1 MEEVSASVS
10 SVVAFIVL
18 VTFVFF
24 LRRFWCKKEDSK
36 PNSEVSRVTCNPEQA
51 ISITSYALGNGSRRA
66 RLFILVENQSYNN
79 WTVT

>member
-36 PNSEVSRVTCNPEQA
+36 PNSEVSRVTCNQQA